1 MKAVDVADRQNEGD
15 ALFQRLFVKQRCSR
29 LHKIDRWPRWAA
41 HVAIRAYQLSLSM
54 LVGRHCRHWP
64 SCSRYTDEA
73 IQRFGLWRGGWMG
86 AARIYRC
93 HPYGTSGI
101 DIVCEELPADAR
113 WYSPWRYGRWR
124 GTLNPEA
131 QATET
136 TEPTGPGA
144 APGPS

>member
-15 ALFQRLFVKQRCSR
+15 ALFQHLFVKQRCSR

-86 AARIYRC
+86 AARICRC

-124 GTLNPEA
+124 GTLSPEA
-131 QATET
+131 QAGET
-136 TEPTGPGA
+136 VEPTGPGA

>member
-41 HVAIRAYQLSLSM
+41 HVAIRTYQLSLSM

-86 AARIYRC
+86 AARICRC

-124 GTLNPEA
+124 GTLSPEA
-131 QATET
+131 QAGET
-136 TEPTGPGA
+136 VEPTGPGA
-144 APGPS
+144 APGQS